1 LKPNTYL
8 PSTKDLSFRP
18 PKSNQGSC
26 DSKIVGI
33 HRPAITACYSGS
45 SKPLLIN
52 DANALG
58 QVLPEGYQDRMNIL
72 HLRAEQLPVQAF
84 VELTQAIEEALF
96 DQKAST

>member
-1 LKPNTYL
+1 M
-8 PSTKDLSFRP
+8 LS
-18 PKSNQGSC
+18 
-26 DSKIVGI
+26 
-33 HRPAITACYSGS
+33 
-45 SKPLLIN
+45 
-52 DANALG
+52 NALG